1 MKPEESTKPPLK
13 SPIAKRSVRL
23 DGHKTS
29 VSLENAFWDAVKQIA
44 AAEHIAVHELIFKIN
59 NERKSGGLSSALRL
73 FVLEYYRQQAAAK
86 SAPDQLSARPENKIT
101 R

>member
-1 MKPEESTKPPLK
+1 MKPEEPTKPLMK

-29 VSLENAFWDAVKQIA
+29 VSLENAFWDALKQVA

-59 NERKSGGLSSALRL
+59 NERKCGGLSSALRR

-86 SAPDQLSARPENKIT
+86 PAADQLLAPPETKGS